1 MFRCSRES
9 FRGSRRWIDQLLVQY
24 IAWKYWR
31 YSVSE
36 LSVVLLIWSQEELP
50 AVELKKALE
59 EMNYEFYSCLEVQS
73 YTGISTAVRE
83 PLEIARQYEIDH
95 TL

>member
-1 MFRCSRES
+1 ML
-9 FRGSRRWIDQLLVQY
+9 DQLLVQY

-59 EMNYEFYSCLEVQS
+59 EMNYEF
-73 YTGISTAVRE
+73 TAVWRSRAI
-83 PLEIARQYEIDH
+83 PVSARR
-95 TL
+95 